1 MFKLI
6 KYTLIGI
13 PVVIIAIIA
22 VLFFSLNSII
32 KHGVETVG
40 PLALGTEVKLKKV
53 NISLFSGKGEL
64 KGIHIGNP
72 EGFHTESSFE
82 LDEVRLALNVSSLF
96 SGKIIIDEIYID
108 APEITYEKGVKG
120 DNIKAILDNINDFA
134 GTGGGGKTAKK
145 TESKSE
151 KGPSRKIQINNFI
164 IKNGKVNMSTT
175 ALKGEKL
182 SLALSDIHLKDIGSD
197 KEGASIADAV
207 KEIFEA
213 LNTSIAG
220 TVAGSLKSITKD
232 VEKAAEKTV
241 GGAVDKLK
249 GLFGK

>member
-22 VLFFSLNSII
+22 VLFFSVNSII
-32 KHGVETVG
+32 KQGVETVG
-40 PLALGTEVKLKKV
+40 PLALGTEVKIKKV

-72 EGFHTESSFE
+72 KGFHTESSFK
-82 LDEVRLALNVSSLF
+82 LNKVRLALNVSSLF

-108 APEITYEKGVKG
+108 APEITYEKSVRG
-120 DNIKAILDNINDFA
+120 DNIKAIMDNINDFA
-134 GTGGGGKTAKK
+134 GTGRGKKK
-145 TESKSE
+145 TESKSA
-151 KGPSRKIQINNFI
+151 KGQSQKIQINNFI
-164 IKNGKVNMSTT
+164 LKNGKVNMSST
-175 ALKGEKL
+175 ALRGGEL
-182 SLALSDIHLKDIGSD
+182 TLALSDIHLKDIGSD
-197 KEGASIADAV
+197 KEGASVADAV

-213 LNTSIAG
+213 LNTSITG
-220 TVAGSLKSITKD
+220 TVAGSLKSITKG
-232 VEKAAEKTV
+232 VGKAADKAV
-241 GGAVDKLK
+241 GGAVNKLK

>member
-22 VLFFSLNSII
+22 VLFFSVNSII
-32 KHGVETVG
+32 KQGVETVG
-40 PLALGTEVKLKKV
+40 PLALGTEVKIKKV

-72 EGFHTESSFE
+72 EGFNTESSFE
-82 LDEVRLALNVSSLF
+82 LKEVRLALNVSSLF

-108 APEITYEKGVKG
+108 APEITYEKAAKG

-134 GTGGGGKTAKK
+134 GTGGGGKK

-151 KGPSRKIQINNFI
+151 NGQSRKIQINNFI
-164 IKNGKVNMSTT
+164 LKNGKVNMSST
-175 ALKGEKL
+175 ALRGGKL
-182 SLALSDIHLKDIGSD
+182 TLALSDIHLKDIGSD
-197 KEGASIADAV
+197 KEGASVADAV

-213 LNTSIAG
+213 LNTSITG
-220 TVAGSLKSITKD
+220 TVAGSLKSITKG
-232 VEKAAEKTV
+232 VEKAADKAV

-249 GLFGK
+249 GIFGK